1 MLKLK
6 TENWKI
12 ENWKHCSKIIFKC
25 VNSIM
30 RLIFNEKFIKK
41 WYLWSVNSIQIYCS
55 WLKGQPLLLKKK
67 KKKKWAETR
76 IATHVNVANTDPNR
90 RFETKNVYQNK
101 TKKKKVKKCKNI
113 WEREVCS
120 TLHRSYVLLVFLSAS
135 ARSIPFSPFFD
146 LPKTVSS
153 CFFTWPLN
161 PRRQCQKTT

>member
-1 MLKLK
+1 M
-6 TENWKI
+6 
-12 ENWKHCSKIIFKC
+12 IF
-25 VNSIM
+25 VIREQYTNALFMVERST
-30 RLIFNEKFIKK
+30 FAVEE
-41 WYLWSVNSIQIYCS
+41 
-55 WLKGQPLLLKKK
+55 KKK
-67 KKKKWAETR
+67 KKGLKRALQHTWMQQTR
-76 IATHVNVANTDPNR
+76 IQTAGLRPKT
-90 RFETKNVYQNK
+90 FTKTKQ
-101 TKKKKVKKCKNI
+101 KKKKVKKCKNI

>member
-1 MLKLK
+1 MSWDLFLMKNLLKSDICDPW
-6 TENWKI
+6 TVYECTVHGWK
-12 ENWKHCSKIIFKC
+12 
-25 VNSIM
+25 VNLCGW
-30 RLIFNEKFIKK
+30 R
-41 WYLWSVNSIQIYCS
+41 
-55 WLKGQPLLLKKK
+55 KKK
-67 KKKKWAETR
+67 KKRAETR
-76 IATHVNVANTDPNR
+76 IATHVNAANTDPNR

>member
-1 MLKLK
+1 M
-6 TENWKI
+6 
-12 ENWKHCSKIIFKC
+12 IFVIRKQYTNALFM
-25 VNSIM
+25 VERST
-30 RLIFNEKFIKK
+30 FAVEE
-41 WYLWSVNSIQIYCS
+41 
-55 WLKGQPLLLKKK
+55 KKK
-67 KKKKWAETR
+67 KKKGWNAHCNTR
-76 IATHVNVANTDPNR
+76 ECSKRGSKPQVQDQKRLP
-90 RFETKNVYQNK
+90 KQN
-101 TKKKKVKKCKNI
+101 KKKKVKKCKNI